1 MELLYTTI
9 DCYRRLGSGDF
20 MSLSEM
26 EEEAARCRRLAA
38 EAKQIAAEKSDP
50 IVKEFYLDIER
61 QWLSLA
67 EAYDERAALE
77 RPKST

>member
-1 MELLYTTI
+1 
-9 DCYRRLGSGDF
+9 
-20 MSLSEM
+20 MSSSEM
-26 EEEAARCRRLAA
+26 EEAARCRRLAA
-38 EAKQIAAEKSDP
+38 EAKHIAAEKSDP

-77 RPKST
+77 RDSTSSK